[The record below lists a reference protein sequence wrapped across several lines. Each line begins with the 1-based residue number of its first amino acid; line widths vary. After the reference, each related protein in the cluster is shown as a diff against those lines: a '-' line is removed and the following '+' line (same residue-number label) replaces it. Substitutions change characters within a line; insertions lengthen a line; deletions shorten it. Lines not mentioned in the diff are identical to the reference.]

1 MATVSLQIEREKLNL
16 SLQVSLQLGSKLKPQ
31 KFLYLPGTTV
41 VPVENSRLCK
51 DTGHGPSPSSRLI
64 VIFVA
69 FQLLAKHRCIL
80 SCVSSCVLCQW
91 PPNLTDISFQD
102 LVLNPTIGISSLA
115 IPKQAIHLAIA
126 IFRSR
131 LRAVKKMHWLETLIK
146 NADACYSFHKLQIWG
161 FMLWIYLLFQD
172 NSKQLFCPNW

>member
-1 MATVSLQIEREKLNL
+1 MFINVHCSLLQQTVVLNSIFHNCCKRSCKMSDYRPYRLTATVTATVSPQIELEKLNL

-51 DTGHGPSPSSRLI
+51 DTGHGPSPSSRLT

-80 SCVSSCVLCQW
+80 SSVSSCVLW
-91 PPNLTDISFQD
+91 PPNLTEISF
-102 LVLNPTIGISSLA
+102 
-115 IPKQAIHLAIA
+115 
-126 IFRSR
+126 
-131 LRAVKKMHWLETLIK
+131 
-146 NADACYSFHKLQIWG
+146 
-161 FMLWIYLLFQD
+161 
-172 NSKQLFCPNW
+172 